1 MAIGRC
7 APLDNHI
14 SGLLD
19 FRNAIIREYLVNLG
33 KGWGMPLGIHALEFL
48 EAIIEELKKSDW
60 F

>member
-1 MAIGRC
+1 M
-7 APLDNHI
+7 PLDNHI

-19 FRNAIIREYLVNLG
+19 FRNAIIRENLVNLG